1 MTLVSTAWT
10 PHLCVKFSFDV
21 SKSSCDGHASKS
33 SRTINVIM
41 RAAPFCHLLE
51 PECFVLFA
59 VSMVCIHQQQFNC
72 FYLNISSSA
81 GISEDEG
88 GWCTVGKDAEED
100 RQWKSWEVKVGRL
113 LGESWL
119 VERWEG
125 AEMWAGRESQSR
137 ELILLSCCK
146 CLFEWQ
152 YWAWAKKARNF

>member
-10 PHLCVKFSFDV
+10 PHHCVKFSFDV

-72 FYLNISSSA
+72 FYLRSYTSLLVLASQKMKVA
-81 GISEDEG
+81 
-88 GWCTVGKDAEED
+88 DA
-100 RQWKSWEVKVGRL
+100 L
-113 LGESWL
+113 LGRMQKKTGSGK
-119 VERWEG
+119 VERSKLGGCWVRVGWLRGERAPRCEQG
-125 AEMWAGRESQSR
+125 ENLNPG
-137 ELILLSCCK
+137 
-146 CLFEWQ
+146 
-152 YWAWAKKARNF
+152 N